1 MDLSPKAMKIKAKI
15 NKCNLIKLNIF
26 YSKGD
31 HKQTKRQLT
40 EWEKVFANNM
50 TEKGLTA
57 NIYKQL
63 IQINIKKWVKKIVK
77 EQSRY
82 FPKEDM

>member
-1 MDLSPKAMKIKAKI
+1 
-15 NKCNLIKLNIF
+15 
-26 YSKGD
+26 
-31 HKQTKRQLT
+31 
-40 EWEKVFANNM
+40 M

-63 IQINIKKWVKKIVK
+63 IQVNIKKWVKKIVK
-77 EQSRY
+77 EQSRH